1 MQLQAMQVRLQ
12 HTLGS
17 EKSNYGSHHLLELG
31 AVNKC
36 LHYYTMKSLAVN
48 IFAVYMI
55 QKIVPFLYPF
65 SAFV

>member
-17 EKSNYGSHHLLELG
+17 EKSNYGSHHMLALG
-31 AVNKC
+31 AVN
-36 LHYYTMKSLAVN
+36 M
-48 IFAVYMI
+48 FAVHMI
-55 QKIVPFLYPF
+55 QKVVPFIYPF